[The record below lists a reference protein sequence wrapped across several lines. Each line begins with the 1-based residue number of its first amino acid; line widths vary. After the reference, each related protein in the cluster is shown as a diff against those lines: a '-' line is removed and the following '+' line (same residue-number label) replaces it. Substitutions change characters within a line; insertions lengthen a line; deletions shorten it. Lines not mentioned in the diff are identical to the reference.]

1 MTTLVVLPVK
11 AFDRGKARLSAV
23 LDDAARSGLARSL
36 AEGVLRSVLDV
47 VPATQVLVVGDDES
61 VTAWARE
68 LGVPA
73 VVAPGGL
80 DGAARTGQQRAA
92 EAGHERVLIAHADLL
107 HPESLGVLIGR
118 SDALIVP
125 DRHRRGTN
133 VLTVPADLPF
143 PFAYG
148 LDSFERH
155 RRAATDLGIELTVVE
170 DAALGMDVDTPDDL
184 ADPAATLRAG
194 EQR

>member
-23 LDDAARSGLARSL
+23 LDDAARTGLARSL
-36 AEGVLRSVLDV
+36 AEGVVRAVLDV
-47 VPATQVLVVGDDES
+47 VPASQILVVGDDTS
-61 VTAWARE
+61 VTSWARG

-80 DGAARTGQQRAA
+80 DGAARAGQSGAA
-92 EAGHERVLIAHADLL
+92 ADGHDRVLIAHADLL
-107 HPESLGVLIGR
+107 HPESLGAVIER
-118 SDALIVP
+118 SDPLIVP
-125 DRHRRGTN
+125 DRHGRGTN
-133 VLTVPADLPF
+133 VLAVPAEPPF

-155 RRAATDLGIELTVVE
+155 RRAAADLGIDLTVVD

-184 ADPAATLRAG
+184 ANPATTLRD
-194 EQR
+194 R